1 MTLAYFSP
9 SLKSFIPSEWKD
21 DGTYNDDTWLS
32 DAVPATEA
40 EAASYWKQ
48 IPPDGQRL
56 GVAGGRPV
64 WEDEPALTP
73 AQRTALAEQQK
84 AVLLAQAQAQATI
97 SLWQTELQ
105 LDIISAEDKTRL
117 IAWMKY
123 IQALNTVDTAEGDI
137 AWPEKPF
144 R

>member
-1 MTLAYFSP
+1 MTRAYFSP

-21 DGTYNDDTWLS
+21 DGTYNDDTWPS
-32 DAVPATEA
+32 DAVPVTEA

-48 IPPDGQRL
+48 MPPDGQRL
-56 GVAGGRPV
+56 GVVDGRPA

-84 AVLLAQAQAQATI
+84 AMLRTQAQSTI

-105 LDIISAEDKTRL
+105 LDIISDEDKTRL

-123 IQALNTVDTAEGDI
+123 IQALNTVDTTVAEI
-137 AWPEKPF
+137 VWPEKPF

>member
-1 MTLAYFSP
+1 MTPAYFSP
-9 SLKSFIPSEWKD
+9 SLKSFIPAEWKD
-21 DGTYNDDTWLS
+21 DGTYNDDTWPS
-32 DAVPATEA
+32 DAVPVTTA

-56 GVAGGRPV
+56 GVVDGRPV

-84 AVLLAQAQAQATI
+84 AVLRAQARATI

-105 LDIISAEDKTRL
+105 LDIISSEDKTRL

-123 IQALNTVDTAEGDI
+123 IQALNAVDTAEGYI
-137 AWPEKPF
+137 VWPEKPV
-144 R
+144 